1 MVKLRKPTDRAPRD
15 SRAGVLQG
23 KTIIMLKI
31 AIVENEADQA
41 ELLRGYVMR
50 YAEES
55 GVKCQ
60 AVIYSNGLEFISGYS
75 PGFDAVFM
83 DIRMPLVDGMEAAE
97 RLRRVDESVI
107 LIFVTNMAQLAIKGY
122 KVNAMDFI
130 VKPVSYFDFS
140 LEMQKINREHDRR
153 SSDYIWVK
161 AGGVLRRVDFADI
174 TYIEIIMHDIYM
186 HTVGETLNFRGSL
199 KSLEEQLDGR
209 SFSRC
214 NNCYIVNLAYVTG
227 VRDDTVVLET
237 GDELHMSRTR
247 KRAFMNDFTAY
258 FTVAGGSR

>member
-1 MVKLRKPTDRAPRD
+1 
-15 SRAGVLQG
+15 
-23 KTIIMLKI
+23 
-31 AIVENEADQA
+31 
-41 ELLRGYVMR
+41 
-50 YAEES
+50 
-55 GVKCQ
+55 
-60 AVIYSNGLEFISGYS
+60 
-75 PGFDAVFM
+75 
-83 DIRMPLVDGMEAAE
+83 
-97 RLRRVDESVI
+97 
-107 LIFVTNMAQLAIKGY
+107 
-122 KVNAMDFI
+122 MDFI